1 MSSPKPA
8 ESRLSTRRRRILP
21 RKKSSRKAERAR
33 VVWNAVRA
41 LPAEYRVPLVLH
53 HYDGMSYKD
62 IAETMGL
69 SLSAVETRIH
79 RAKKKLIPKLE
90 PWLDRI

>member
-1 MSSPKPA
+1 
-8 ESRLSTRRRRILP
+8 
-21 RKKSSRKAERAR
+21 
-33 VVWNAVRA
+33 
-41 LPAEYRVPLVLH
+41 
-53 HYDGMSYKD
+53 MSYKD

-79 RAKKKLIPKLE
+79 RAKKKLIPALE